1 MECFSASSWIEVI
14 DNREGKD
21 LMNKKTIESRLI
33 AQPSVIN
40 HDGAWASATNESAIK
55 RSSEARALK
64 SSLIYANANLI
75 KMQIVLRFGLILC
88 NKSTSSRSSV
98 SSTRCTAQR
107 DVATST
113 GLTMNREISF
123 ASGRDSIKFVQ
134 TNIT

>member
-1 MECFSASSWIEVI
+1 MI
-14 DNREGKD
+14 DNREVKD
-21 LMNKKTIESRLI
+21 LLNKKTIESRLI

-88 NKSTSSRSSV
+88 NKSTSSRS
-98 SSTRCTAQR
+98 TRCTAQR
-107 DVATST
+107 DVASST
-113 GLTMNREISF
+113 GLTMNIEKSLSPLGAIR
-123 ASGRDSIKFVQ
+123 
-134 TNIT
+134 